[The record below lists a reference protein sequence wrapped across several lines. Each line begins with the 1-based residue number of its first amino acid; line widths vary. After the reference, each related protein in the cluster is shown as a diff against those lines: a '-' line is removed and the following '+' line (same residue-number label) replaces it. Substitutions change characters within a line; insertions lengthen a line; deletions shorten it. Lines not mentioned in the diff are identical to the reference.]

1 MTSSFISYLS
11 RNEKEK
17 GRETFKSYVDNADED
32 ENDLC
37 VGKVEEIK
45 KRASSFFQ
53 NDLKPRLLPGERA
66 VTEADSVLCFVPFT
80 ERKQGI
86 SGKLFITNFKLTFL
100 TGDRSSYDQSNHRQR
115 NKIIDDGDIPLT
127 SIESIYQVVSGGKR
141 KKLLPNTTVSTMTKY
156 LEIHCKDFRT
166 HVFGFKFTPKDQI
179 KKMTNAVIH
188 YAYPNK
194 SWLLYAYEYAKNLQK
209 PENGTVSNTP
219 LFDNPADWERELN
232 RCGCTKWNVCDVN
245 QGFCV
250 SSSMPERFVLPMNLM
265 SYDELMKA
273 ASQFNENRLP
283 AWCYTHTNGA
293 SLVRMAEMFTESE
306 LADYVGNSLSSE
318 MYIRTY
324 CKRLKTA
331 IQLADV
337 NKGYPVEMDLTKL
350 CPSLRDVQTAYEKL
364 KELILIDSG
373 KDFAVQDISWF
384 SSLEGTKWLSCVSQ
398 CLKTACDAAKHLENH
413 TVIIKEPD
421 SRHYCCLIS
430 SLVQILLDRH
440 FRTRIG
446 FQSLIQREWV
456 TMGYPFQREGCLIQ
470 DHSKTNNE
478 CIPLFLLFLDC
489 VWQLMEQYPSGFA
502 FSETYLVTLWDSV
515 HLGIFETFLFD
526 SCHQRSRY
534 HIDARWQQRLY
545 LPSAWNWHVQFSDDD
560 QSFFNNPLYIV
571 KTNTDVIDAL
581 KKTKSLQLS
590 LRSQTST
597 RTLYSLELQN
607 LEGSKV
613 CSEGTKTAKTGYGLT
628 PLTGAASLKLWSQ
641 CYLRWQTPAQI
652 IGGGNPSQYLQQC
665 VMVEEILC
673 LLHKLEALKKNTA
686 KSANSLTRT
695 RSDLVFSMAL
705 DTPRTT
711 ELLAN
716 SYLTSSF
723 PFSSVQRLSR
733 EEKSVFTPISLFL
746 EHSTIDYDYSNDED

>member
-1 MTSSFISYLS
+1 MSSFISYIS
-11 RNEKEK
+11 RNEKESGK
-17 GRETFKSYVDNADED
+17 ETFKSYVDQDED
-32 ENDLC
+32 ETDD
-37 VGKVEEIK
+37 EIK

-53 NDLKPRLLPGERA
+53 NDLIPRLLPGERV

-80 ERKQGI
+80 EKKQGT

-100 TGDRSSYDQSNHRQR
+100 TGDRSSYEKEAQRQR

-127 SIESIYQVVSGGKR
+127 NIESIYQVVSGGKR
-141 KKLLPNTTVSTMTKY
+141 RKLLPNTTVSTLTKY

-166 HVFGFKFTPKDQI
+166 HVFGFKFSPKDQI
-179 KKMTNAVIH
+179 KKITNAVIH

-194 SWLLYAYEYAKNLQK
+194 SYLLYAFEYAKALQT

-219 LFDNPADWERELN
+219 RYDCAADWERELN
-232 RCGCTKWNVCDVN
+232 RCGCTKWTVCEVN
-245 QGFCV
+245 QGYCV
-250 SSSMPERFVLPMNLM
+250 SQSMPERFVLPMNLM

-283 AWCYTHTNGA
+283 AWCYTHTSGA
-293 SLVRMAEMFTESE
+293 SLVRMAEMYADSD
-306 LADYVGNSLSSE
+306 LAGYVGNLSSE

-324 CKRLKTA
+324 CNRLRTA

-350 CPSLRDVQTAYEKL
+350 CPSLKDIQGAYEKL
-364 KELILIDSG
+364 KDLIFIDSG
-373 KDFAVQDISWF
+373 KDFAVQDISWL
-384 SSLEGTKWLSCVSQ
+384 SSLEGTKWLTCVSQ
-398 CLKTACDAAKHLENH
+398 CLKTACDAAEHMKRH

-430 SLVQILLDRH
+430 SLVQILLDRY

-456 TMGYPFQREGCLIQ
+456 AMGYPFQREGCLVQ
-470 DHSKTNNE
+470 DLNRPNNE
-478 CIPLFLLFLDC
+478 YIPLFLLFLDC
-489 VWQLMEQYPSGFA
+489 VWQLMGQYPSAFA

-515 HLGIFETFLFD
+515 HMGIFETFLFD
-526 SCHQRSRY
+526 SYHQRTRY
-534 HIDARWQQRLY
+534 HIDGRWQQRFC
-545 LPSAWNWHVQFSDDD
+545 LPSVWDWQIQFSNDD
-560 QSFFNNPLYIV
+560 QSFFNNPLYIM
-571 KTNTDVIDAL
+571 KTNPDVCEAL
-581 KKTKSLQLS
+581 TKSKNLESS
-590 LRSQTST
+590 LRHKISIKK
-597 RTLYSLELQN
+597 LYSYELQN
-607 LEGSKV
+607 FEESNL
-613 CSEGTKTAKTGYGLT
+613 CSNAVKSDRSTRLT
-628 PLTGAASLKLWSQ
+628 PLVGAACMKLWSQ

-673 LLHKLEALKKNTA
+673 LLHKLEVLNKNSA
-686 KSANSLTRT
+686 KSVNSLTRT

-723 PFSSVQRLSR
+723 PFSSAQRLSR

-746 EHSTIDYDYSNDED
+746 EHSNIDYDYSNDDD

>member
-1 MTSSFISYLS
+1 MASFRRSLFS
-11 RNEKEK
+11 RNSSYNVDVRMK
-17 GRETFKSYVDNADED
+17 TFKSYVDNPDED
-32 ENDLC
+32 ENDFC
-37 VGKVEEIK
+37 VGKVEVSKEEIK

-53 NDLKPRLLPGERA
+53 NDLNPHLLPGEKT

-80 ERKQGI
+80 EKKQGI

-100 TGDRSSYDQSNHRQR
+100 TGDRSSYDQQNRRQR
-115 NKIIDDGDIPLT
+115 NKLIDDGDIPLT
-127 SIESIYQVVSGGKR
+127 NIESIYQVVSGGKR
-141 KKLLPNTTVSTMTKY
+141 KKLLPNTTVSTLTKY

-179 KKMTNAVIH
+179 KKITNAVIH
-188 YAYPNK
+188 YAFPSK
-194 SWLLYAYEYAKNLQK
+194 SWLLYAYEYAKNLQ
-209 PENGTVSNTP
+209 PTGNGTVSNTP
-219 LFDNPADWERELN
+219 LYSNADDWERELN

-245 QGFCV
+245 RGYCV
-250 SSSMPERFVLPMNLM
+250 SQSMPERFVLPMNLM

-293 SLVRMAEMFTESE
+293 SLVRMAEMYAESE
-306 LADYVGNSLSSE
+306 LADYVGN
-318 MYIRTY
+318 
-324 CKRLKTA
+324 LKTA

-350 CPSLRDVQTAYEKL
+350 CPSLKDVQASYERL
-364 KELILIDSG
+364 KELIFIDSG

-384 SSLEGTKWLSCVSQ
+384 SSLEGTKWLTCVSQ
-398 CLKTACDAAKHLENH
+398 CLKVACDAAKHLENH

-440 FRTRIG
+440 FRTRLG

-456 TMGYPFQREGCLIQ
+456 AMGYPFQREGCLVQ
-470 DHSKTNNE
+470 DSSKSNTE
-478 CIPLFLLFLDC
+478 YIPLFLLFLDC
-489 VWQLMEQYPSGFA
+489 VWQLTQQYPSGFA

-515 HLGIFETFLFD
+515 HMGIFETFLFD
-526 SCHQRSRY
+526 CCHQRSRY
-534 HIDARWQQRLY
+534 HIDARWQQRLF
-545 LPSAWNWHVQFSDDD
+545 LPSTWDWNVQFSDDD
-560 QSFFNNPLYIV
+560 QSFFNNPLYV
-571 KTNTDVIDAL
+571 MKTNPDVNEAL
-581 KKTKSLQLS
+581 NKAKYLQSS
-590 LRSQTST
+590 LRSKIPTQE
-597 RTLYSLELQN
+597 LYSYELQN
-607 LEGSKV
+607 LEGSNL
-613 CSEGTKTAKTGYGLT
+613 CIDGTKSLKGYRLT
-628 PLTGAASLKLWSQ
+628 PLTGAACMKLWTQ

-673 LLHKLEALKKNTA
+673 LLHKIEALKKNSA
-686 KSANSLTRT
+686 KSANSLART

-716 SYLTSSF
+716 TYLSSSF

-746 EHSTIDYDYSNDED
+746 EHSTIDYDYSNDDD

>member
-1 MTSSFISYLS
+1 MTSGFISYLS
-11 RNEKEK
+11 RNEKEA
-17 GRETFKSYVDNADED
+17 GRETFKSYVDNPDED
-32 ENDLC
+32 END
-37 VGKVEEIK
+37 EEIK

-53 NDLKPRLLPGERA
+53 NDLNPHLLPGEKT

-80 ERKQGI
+80 EKKQGI

-100 TGDRSSYDQSNHRQR
+100 TGDRSSYDQQNRRQR
-115 NKIIDDGDIPLT
+115 NKLIDDGDIPLT
-127 SIESIYQVVSGGKR
+127 NIESIYQVVSGGKR
-141 KKLLPNTTVSTMTKY
+141 KKLLPNTTVSTLTKY

-179 KKMTNAVIH
+179 KKITNAVIH
-188 YAYPNK
+188 YAFPSK
-194 SWLLYAYEYAKNLQK
+194 SWLLYAYEYAKNLQ
-209 PENGTVSNTP
+209 PPGNGTLSNTP
-219 LFDNPADWERELN
+219 SFNNPEDWERELN

-245 QGFCV
+245 RGYCV
-250 SSSMPERFVLPMNLM
+250 SQSMPERFVLPMNLM

-293 SLVRMAEMFTESE
+293 SLVRMAEMYAESE
-306 LADYVGNSLSSE
+306 LADYVGN
-318 MYIRTY
+318 
-324 CKRLKTA
+324 LKTA

-350 CPSLRDVQTAYEKL
+350 CPSLKDVQASYEKL
-364 KELILIDSG
+364 KELIFIDSG

-384 SSLEGTKWLSCVSQ
+384 SSLEGTKWLTCVSQ
-398 CLKTACDAAKHLENH
+398 CLKVACDAAKHLENH

-440 FRTRIG
+440 FRTRQG
-446 FQSLIQREWV
+446 FQSLVQREWV
-456 TMGYPFQREGCLIQ
+456 AMGYPFQREGCLVQ
-470 DHSKTNNE
+470 DPSKSNTE
-478 CIPLFLLFLDC
+478 YIPLFLLFLDC
-489 VWQLMEQYPSGFA
+489 VWQLTQQYPSGFA

-515 HLGIFETFLFD
+515 HMGIFETFLFD
-526 SCHQRSRY
+526 CCHQRSRY
-534 HIDARWQQRLY
+534 HIDARWQQRLF
-545 LPSAWNWHVQFSDDD
+545 LPSAWDWHVQFSDDD
-560 QSFFNNPLYIV
+560 QSFFNNPLYV
-571 KTNTDVIDAL
+571 MKTNPDVTEAL
-581 KKTKSLQLS
+581 NKAKNLQSS
-590 LRSQTST
+590 LRRKIST
-597 RTLYSLELQN
+597 QELYSYELQN
-607 LEGSKV
+607 LEGSNLSV
-613 CSEGTKTAKTGYGLT
+613 NGTKAVKSLKLT
-628 PLTGAASLKLWSQ
+628 PLIGAACMKLWSQ

-673 LLHKLEALKKNTA
+673 LLHKMEALKKNSA
-686 KSANSLTRT
+686 KTVNSLART

-716 SYLTSSF
+716 TYLSSSF

-746 EHSTIDYDYSNDED
+746 EHSTIDYDYSNDDD